1 MQQLHGSC
9 LCGAVRF
16 EVTLPFEAY
25 GECDCGSCRKLS
37 GGAGTINGLV
47 RPSAIAIV
55 AGQDLLTT
63 YQPVE
68 GTQKTF
74 CSVCGSNLF
83 GAGWPDTPRA
93 SVRLSALDEAAGLDM
108 PLAAPRGL

>member
-1 MQQLHGSC
+1 MQPRRGSC
-9 LCGAVRF
+9 LCGGVRF
-16 EVTLPFEAY
+16 EVTAPFEAY

-37 GGAGTINGLV
+37 GGAGTINGLL
-47 RPSAIAIV
+47 RPDAIRIV
-55 AGQDLLTT
+55 AGQDLLRT
-63 YQPVE
+63 YQPAE

-93 SVRLSALDEAAGLDM
+93 SVRLSAIDDAA
-108 PLAAPRGL
+108 AADPPPTSL